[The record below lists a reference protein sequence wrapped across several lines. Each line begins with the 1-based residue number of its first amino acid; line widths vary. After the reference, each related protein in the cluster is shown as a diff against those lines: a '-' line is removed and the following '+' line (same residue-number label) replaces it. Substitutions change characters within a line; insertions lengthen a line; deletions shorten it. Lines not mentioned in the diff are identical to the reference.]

1 MKEIELQ
8 DLLFEMLPPDK
19 IARLADELGVV
30 ERESKILITQFVISM
45 ILSARSPAGARQADA
60 FRNYVETTR
69 QHTLHRGAYYARF
82 TGGLEQLLES
92 LLSDALDAAD
102 SVPLLLPKAIAT
114 VKDWLIVDSTTV
126 KLDKALKDLYPGTG
140 DYAALKVHKTY
151 SIGRGNLVNYHLW
164 AAREHDALHC
174 VLTEEMRG
182 YGLLV
187 DLGYVSHSFLKEC
200 RDLGI
205 EYVIRLK
212 TGWKVKVSSVV
223 EGEAAAGAFDEG
235 PFDLAEAL
243 AGKKLRFREGR
254 LDLDVTLTVDG
265 QPFPLR
271 LVALEIPGKGVCAFL
286 TSLSRRRYSA
296 DLVGTLYRLRWE
308 IEKDNKVNKSDFCLN
323 ALDGRKKASV
333 HAMLYASLLGT
344 ILVNRIVHADHRTL
358 KALWKKAP
366 RGPLH
371 VRLVALALGTASFAL
386 AGALAR
392 NDRTSDAWDGAVA
405 VINGTGRDPNWRS
418 RPSVLDTLHGFTVS
432 PGRAR
437 KQRLAAIQH
446 HEGIGA
452 N

>member
-8 DLLFEMLPPDK
+8 DLLFATLPPDK

-60 FRNYVETTR
+60 FRNYVEVTGQTE
-69 QHTLHRGAYYARF
+69 LCRGAFYARF
-82 TGGLEQLLES
+82 TEGLEKLLES
-92 LLSDALDAAD
+92 LLSVALDAAD
-102 SVPLLLPKAIAT
+102 SVPLLLPKTIAT
-114 VKDWLIVDSTTV
+114 VKDWLIVDSTTI
-126 KLDKALKDLYPGTG
+126 KLDKALKDVYPGTG

-174 VLTEEMRG
+174 VLTEDLRG

-187 DLGYVSHSFLKEC
+187 DLGYVSHAFLNEC

-205 EYVIRLK
+205 EHVIRLK

-223 EGEAAAGAFDEG
+223 EGEAAAGAFDKG

-243 AGKKLRFREGR
+243 AGKELRFRDGR

-265 QPFPLR
+265 QPFSLR
-271 LVALEIPGKGVCAFL
+271 LVALDIPGKGMCAFL
-286 TSLSRRRYSA
+286 TSLARKRYSA

-308 IEKDNKVNKSDFCLN
+308 IEKDNKVNKSDFDLD

-333 HAMLYASLLGT
+333 HAMLYASLLST
-344 ILVNRIVHADHRTL
+344 IVVNRIVHADHRAL
-358 KALWKKAP
+358 KTLWKKAP

-371 VRLVALALGTASFAL
+371 VRLVALALGTASFSL
-386 AGALAR
+386 AGALAE
-392 NDRTSDAWDGAVA
+392 NDRKSAAWRGAVA
-405 VINGTGRDPNWRS
+405 VINGPGRDPNWRS

-437 KQRLAAIQH
+437 KQRSGTSQH
-446 HEGIGA
+446 HDGIGT